1 MQSDNYSET
10 LRQLEN
16 EELEN
21 TALGAEFYQKLMAI
35 YLYQNKLA
43 NAKLLWMR
51 ISDNLKEQ
59 NKELAQLNLLNLAL
73 QNNNYSD
80 FFKHIKYEWSDA
92 NKSIVNDLLVKKR
105 EELFNLTATAYVSIY
120 EQNLLEMAQMTPD
133 ELRNACL
140 DLDWTRELDGDKHII
155 LPKIREPTPRVAS
168 DDQLLKLTEF
178 VSFLE
183 N

>member
-1 MQSDNYSET
+1 MQQDKYSDT
-10 LRQLEN
+10 LSKLEN

-21 TALGAEFYQKLMAI
+21 ISPGAEIYQQLMAI

-51 ISDNLKEQ
+51 ISNNLKEQ

-73 QNNNYSD
+73 QHNSYAD
-80 FFKHIKYEWSDA
+80 FFKHIKYDWSET
-92 NKSIVNDLLVKKR
+92 NKPIIDDLLVKQR
-105 EELFNLTATAYVSIY
+105 EELLNLTATAYVSIY
-120 EQNLLEMAQMTPD
+120 EQNLMEMAQLTPD
-133 ELRNACL
+133 ELKNAC
-140 DLDWTRELDGDKHII
+140 LDWTREQDGDKQIL
-155 LPKIREPTPRVAS
+155 LPKMKEATPRIAS

>member
-1 MQSDNYSET
+1 MQSDKYSET

-16 EELEN
+16 EEFEN
-21 TALGAEFYQKLMAI
+21 TALGAEVYQKMMAI

-59 NKELAQLNLLNLAL
+59 NKELAQFNLLNLAL
-73 QNNNYSD
+73 QYNNYSD
-80 FFKHIKYEWSDA
+80 FFKHIKYEWSEV
-92 NKSIVNDLLVKKR
+92 NKPIVNDLLVQKR
-105 EELFNLTATAYVSIY
+105 DELFNLTSTAYVSIY
-120 EQNLLEMAQMTPD
+120 EQNLLEMAQITPD
-133 ELRNACL
+133 ELKNAC
-140 DLDWTRELDGDKHII
+140 LDWTRELDGDKHIL